1 MIDGL
6 EIVRKANARRMK
18 LSVDPRTGQVRLV
31 LPQKAPLAAALNWAE
46 QHQGWIDR
54 QKARLPEPWPILPG
68 MMVPMGDAAYRL
80 DWAPGAPRT
89 PRLEGDRIC
98 MGGPLEAVP
107 NRLLRWLRAEAR
119 QILDQETREIAA
131 LRDISIGTVSV
142 GDPRSR
148 WGSCSGSGDI
158 RYSWRLILAPD
169 FVRRATVAHEVA
181 HRIHMD
187 HSRAFHRLAKELFGA
202 DHAPARAWLRQNGA
216 RLYWFGRGG

>member
-31 LPQKAPLAAALNWAE
+31 LPHKAPLAAALTWAE
-46 QHQGWIDR
+46 QHEGWIAR
-54 QKARLPEPWPILPG
+54 QKARMPEPWPIEPG
-68 MMVPMGDAAYRL
+68 MAVPIGGASYTL
-80 DWAPGAPRT
+80 DWAQSHPRT
-89 PRLEGDRIC
+89 PRIEGAQILI
-98 MGGPLEAVP
+98 GGPIDVMS
-107 NRLLRWLRAEAR
+107 NRLQRWLKAEAR
-119 QILDQETREIAA
+119 TLLDQETREIAA
-131 LRDISIGTVSV
+131 QRDISIATVSV

-187 HSRAFHRLAKELFGA
+187 HSRDFHRLAKELFGA
-202 DHAPARAWLRQNGA
+202 DHAPARDWLRHNGA

>member
-31 LPQKAPLAAALNWAE
+31 LPHKAPLSAALNWAE

-54 QKARLPEPWPILPG
+54 QKARLPEPWPIEPG
-68 MMVPMGDAAYRL
+68 MAVPIGDASYTL
-80 DWAPGAPRT
+80 DWAQSHPRT
-89 PRLEGDRIC
+89 PRIEGTQILI
-98 MGGPLEAVP
+98 GGPIDVMS
-107 NRLLRWLRAEAR
+107 NRLLRWMKAEAR
-119 QILDQETREIAA
+119 TLLDQETREIAA
-131 LRDISIGTVSV
+131 QRDISIATVSV

-187 HSRAFHRLAKELFGA
+187 HSRDFHRLAKELFGA
-202 DHAPARAWLRQNGA
+202 DHTPARDWLRHNGA
-216 RLYWFGRGG
+216 RLYWFGRDG